1 MNRPESRNV
10 LVTGGASGIGLALA
24 RRFAQAGDAIV
35 LADLNDAAGQAMADE
50 LGGSYRHLDVA
61 DESSVEAEVAAIED
75 ANGPIDVLINSAGLL
90 QNAARTES
98 FSLDEHD
105 RIWAVNYR
113 GSYLMCRAC
122 APRMAARGRGAILN
136 IASINSFTPL
146 PLPAYTPTKAAI
158 GSLTGVLAGEFGPS
172 GVRINAVAPGF
183 TLTPAMQ
190 SRIDSGDR
198 NPAGM
203 EGLST
208 LGRLVKPE
216 EVAEAGFFLCS
227 DAASA
232 ITGVNLP
239 VDCGYM
245 AAISYNTYPS

>member
-1 MNRPESRNV
+1 MSRHV

-24 RRFAQAGDAIV
+24 RRFAQAGDRVI
-35 LADLNDAAGQAMADE
+35 LADLNDTAGGTMAAE
-50 LGGSYRHLDVA
+50 LGGSYRHLDVTEEA
-61 DESSVEAEVAAIED
+61 SVEAVVAAIED
-75 ANGPIDVLINSAGLL
+75 GVGPIDVLINSAGLL
-90 QNAARTES
+90 QNAAQTEN
-98 FSLDEHD
+98 FPLEEHD

-122 APRMAARGRGAILN
+122 APRMAARGAGAILN

-158 GSLTGVLAGEFGPS
+158 GSLTGVLAGEFGPK

-198 NPAGM
+198 DPAGM

-216 EVAEAGFFLCS
+216 EVAAAGFFLCS

>member
-1 MNRPESRNV
+1 MSRIIV
-10 LVTGGASGIGLALA
+10 VTGGASGIGLAIA
-24 RRFAQAGDAIV
+24 QRFHQAGDQLV
-35 LADLNDAAGQAMADE
+35 LADLNTEAGEARAAE
-50 LGGSYRHLDVA
+50 LSASYRHLDVA
-61 DESSVEAEVAAIED
+61 DEASVEGVVCAIERD
-75 ANGPIDVLINSAGLL
+75 IGPIDVLINSAGLL
-90 QNAARTES
+90 QNKATVDQFPLA
-98 FSLDEHD
+98 EHD

-113 GSYLMCRAC
+113 GSYLMCRAL
-122 APRMAARGRGAILN
+122 APRMAARNAGAILN

-158 GSLTGVLAGEFGPS
+158 DSLTKILAAEFGPR
-172 GVRINAVAPGF
+172 GVRVNAVAPGF

-198 NPAGM
+198 DPSGM
-203 EGLST
+203 EALST

-227 DAASA
+227 AAASA
-232 ITGVNLP
+232 ITGVNLA

-245 AAISYNTYPS
+245 AGISYNSYPS